1 MFYKVFSR
9 EYNIDT
15 IMISGVIPSLHKHM
29 KATVL
34 VATIFMCF
42 CITQTVHAEVVIN
55 EIAWM
60 GTTNST
66 NDEWIELHNNGSSS
80 VSLEGWSLVAS
91 DGSPNISLSGTISAG
106 GYVLLERTD
115 DNVVPGVTALVIYSG
130 ALSNTGE
137 YLKLKNNTDV
147 VIDEINN
154 QSGWIKGDSVTK
166 HTMQRSGSTW
176 ITAAPTPGLVNAAT
190 DSTASS
196 GSGTGTGTGSGTT
209 GTGTSGSGSGSTS
222 TTSSNTDTADTVVVY
237 KDPTYTARMI
247 LPDMIFTASPATI
260 NAVIMRDNKY
270 KLISGKYQWSMGDGT
285 NYLFYENKPFTHTY
299 KHAGTYIVQLKY
311 YMSSMSE
318 LPSTL
323 HRKTIT
329 VIPDAVY
336 VESVSGGSVT
346 LKNYSTDTVEL
357 KNWQLS
363 SHSDGRSMFTFGDT
377 LLPKDAEITL
387 DTSDLRF
394 YPKNISDVIL
404 KNPLGKIIS
413 KPNTAAV
420 SPQVINT
427 SDEGT
432 MKQISNF
439 VPENPYDHIPAGIA
453 VSLLDDITLAE
464 LEQVNPS
471 NTPGKYLAA
480 SASELSSTL
489 KTLIRS
495 GKGPLVML
503 GIIILIISIL
513 FFSVYG
519 LVEQKEDEIG

>member
-1 MFYKVFSR
+1 
-9 EYNIDT
+9 
-15 IMISGVIPSLHKHM
+15 M
-29 KATVL
+29 KTVTF
-34 VATIFMCF
+34 VMVVFMCF
-42 CITQTVHAEVVIN
+42 CITRIAHAEVVIN

-60 GTTNST
+60 GTTNSV
-66 NDEWIELHNNGSSS
+66 NDEWVELHNNGSSS

-115 DNVVPGVTALVIYSG
+115 DNVVPNISALVIYKNE
-130 ALSNTGE
+130 ALSNEGE
-137 YLKLKNNTDV
+137 YLQLKDNKGVIIDQIDGRSKNT
-147 VIDEINN
+147 
-154 QSGWIKGDSVTK
+154 WIKGDNTTK

-176 ITAAPTPGLVNAAT
+176 ITAAPTPGLLNATT

-196 GSGTGTGTGSGTT
+196 GSGSGTTGSGTT
-209 GTGTSGSGSGSTS
+209 GTGTSGSSSS
-222 TTSSNTDTADTVVVY
+222 TTTTNTTSLNTDTADTVVVY
-237 KDPTYTARMI
+237 KDPAYTARMI

-260 NAVIMRDNKY
+260 SAVVMQDNKF
-270 KLISGKYQWSMGDGT
+270 KLISGKYEWSMGDGT

-336 VESVSGGSVT
+336 VQAVSGGSVT
-346 LKNYSTDTVEL
+346 LQNMSTDTVEL

-363 SHSDGRSMFTFGDT
+363 SRSDGRAIFTFGDT
-377 LLPKDAEITL
+377 LLPKDATITL
-387 DTSDLRF
+387 DSSDLRF
-394 YPKNISDVIL
+394 YPQSVSDVML

-413 KPNTAAV
+413 KPIT
-420 SPQVINT
+420 PETEPRVINT
-427 SDEGT
+427 SDQKL
-432 MKQISNF
+432 MQQVSDFI
-439 VPENPYDHIPAGIA
+439 PENPYDHIPAGIA

-464 LEQVNPS
+464 LEQINPS
-471 NTPGKYLAA
+471 KTPGTYLAA

-519 LVEQKEDEIG
+519 LVEQREDEVGFE

>member
-1 MFYKVFSR
+1 M
-9 EYNIDT
+9 IDGYT
-15 IMISGVIPSLHKHM
+15 SHIHKHM
-29 KATVL
+29 KTVTL
-34 VATIFMCF
+34 VMVVFMCF
-42 CITQTVHAEVVIN
+42 CITRIAHAEVVIN

-60 GTTNST
+60 GTTNSV

-91 DGSPNISLSGTISAG
+91 DGSPNIPLSGTISAG
-106 GYVLLERTD
+106 EYVLLERTD
-115 DNVVPGVTALVIYSG
+115 DNVVPGVTALVLYTG

-137 YLKLKNNTDV
+137 HLKLKNNTDV

-154 QSGWIKGDSVTK
+154 QSGWIKGDSTTK
-166 HTMQRSGSTW
+166 HTMQRSGSAW
-176 ITAAPTPGLVNAAT
+176 ITAAPTPGLLNATT

-196 GSGTGTGTGSGTT
+196 GSGSGTTGSGTA
-209 GTGTSGSGSGSTS
+209 SGSGSSTS
-222 TTSSNTDTADTVVVY
+222 TTNTTSSNTDTADTVVVY

-260 NAVIMRDNKY
+260 SAVVMQDNKF

-336 VESVSGGSVT
+336 VQSVSGGSVT
-346 LKNYSTDTVEL
+346 LQNMSTDTVEL

-363 SHSDGRSMFTFGDT
+363 SRSDGRAIFTFGDT
-377 LLPKDAEITL
+377 LLPKDATITL
-387 DTSDLRF
+387 DSSDLRF
-394 YPKNISDVIL
+394 YPQSVSDVIL

-413 KPNTAAV
+413 KPIT
-420 SPQVINT
+420 PETGPRVINT
-427 SDEGT
+427 SDQ
-432 MKQISNF
+432 QIMQQVSDF
-439 VPENPYDHIPAGIA
+439 IPENPYDHIPAGIA

-464 LEQVNPS
+464 LEQINPS
-471 NTPGKYLAA
+471 KTLGTYLAA

-503 GIIILIISIL
+503 GIIIMIISIL

-519 LVEQKEDEIG
+519 LVEQREDKEMDSQ

>member
-1 MFYKVFSR
+1 M
-9 EYNIDT
+9 IDGYT
-15 IMISGVIPSLHKHM
+15 SHIYKHM
-29 KATVL
+29 KTVTL
-34 VATIFMCF
+34 VMVVFMCF
-42 CITQTVHAEVVIN
+42 CIAQTVHAEVVIN

-60 GTTNST
+60 GTTNSV
-66 NDEWIELHNNGSSS
+66 NDEWIELYNNGSAA
-80 VSLEGWSLVAS
+80 VSLEGWSLVAQ
-91 DGSPNISLSGTISAG
+91 DGSPDISLSGSISAG

-115 DNVVPGVTALVIYSG
+115 DNVVPGVTALVIYSS

-154 QSGWIKGDSVTK
+154 QSGWIKGDSTTK
-166 HTMQRSGSTW
+166 HTMQRSGSGW
-176 ITAAPTPGLVNAAT
+176 ITATATPGLVNATT

-196 GSGTGTGTGSGTT
+196 GSGGGTGTGSGTT
-209 GTGTSGSGSGSTS
+209 GTGTSGSSSGSSTN
-222 TTSSNTDTADTVVVY
+222 TTSLKTDTADTVVVY

-247 LPDMIFTASPATI
+247 LPDMIFTASPMAI
-260 NAVIMRDNKY
+260 SAVVIQDNKF
-270 KLISGKYQWSMGDGT
+270 KLISGKYEWSMGDGT

-363 SHSDGRSMFTFGDT
+363 SRSDGRSMFTFGDT

-413 KPNTAAV
+413 KTVTSTTA
-420 SPQVINT
+420 PRVINT
-427 SDEGT
+427 SDQQV
-432 MKQISNF
+432 MQQVSNF
-439 VPENPYDHIPAGIA
+439 ISENPYDHIPAGIA
-453 VSLLDDITLAE
+453 VSLLDDITLTE

-495 GKGPLVML
+495 GKGPLIML

-519 LVEQKEDEIG
+519 LVEQKEDTTDNL